1 MYLCNV
7 IMRCDVYDVSNI
19 EFGNISCQHKS
30 TVVARLGMV
39 QASQYSYQCRTI
51 LVAAPYLSISLSPC
65 SWNMLDR
72 CGGVLV
78 GVVVIVDVVVVVVV
92 ARYRSK
98 ESASCTLTDHC
109 APISKIS
116 RASNSSFL
124 LAAPLDG
131 KNPNFVSATYCY
143 DHH

>member
-1 MYLCNV
+1 M
-7 IMRCDVYDVSNI
+7 MRCDVYDVSDI

-51 LVAAPYLSISLSPC
+51 LVAAPYLSLSLSL
-65 SWNMLDR
+65 SLAMFMLDR
-72 CGGVLV
+72 FGGVLV
-78 GVVVIVDVVVVVVV
+78 GVVVIVVVVV

-143 DHH
+143 DHHWH